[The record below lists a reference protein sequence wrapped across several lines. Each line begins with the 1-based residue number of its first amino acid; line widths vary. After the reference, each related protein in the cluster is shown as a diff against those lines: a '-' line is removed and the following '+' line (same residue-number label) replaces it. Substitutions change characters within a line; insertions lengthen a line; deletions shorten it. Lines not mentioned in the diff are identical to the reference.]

1 MSDAIDVIFK
11 YGNQKLSIKCNY
23 SEKIIEACKK
33 FTNQISTDLDTKI
46 VIFNDEQID
55 LNSDVTFLEAINQLS
70 KPQSPN
76 EKFKIK
82 LIDDNDKLY
91 KVVVNY
97 QNDKKVIKLKKGDKL
112 KKIFDYIKKNTK
124 SYFLKDADVLTSD
137 DFERRFS
144 QVANSIDKESKQMS
158 LIAYD
163 KEDEDEDEEQIKEED
178 TQDKSKAEEINNP
191 IVVNNINNEPIAN
204 ENNNLVERDS
214 ISNDIG
220 EQVKIGQNLR
230 RYLLITIQFIII
242 IIFVWIGCI
251 LGINEAFTKSVGTML
266 GTFIPVIVV
275 LGGMSVL
282 LIPFY
287 DEDDVEFFIKI
298 IYLVIY
304 TFSITFLCFLLTKF
318 TDFKYIVGEIFIFL
332 SNMIVMTI
340 YSFSISSVDLT
351 CFLNTLPY
359 LIELII
365 NTIIIVLYYFLMSKN
380 AKIII
385 NMSIISLAFLIYIAI
400 INCVIE
406 GNNLSL
412 AWKSVSC
419 FEYGNMEFLLL

>member
-11 YGNQKLSIKCNY
+11 YVNQKLSIKCNY
-23 SEKIIEACKK
+23 NEKIIEAWKK

-55 LNSDVTFLEAINQLS
+55 LNSDITFLEAINQLS

-191 IVVNNINNEPIAN
+191 IVVNNINNEPIVN

-304 TFSITFLCFLLTKF
+304 TFSITFLWFL
-318 TDFKYIVGEIFIFL
+318 
-332 SNMIVMTI
+332 
-340 YSFSISSVDLT
+340 
-351 CFLNTLPY
+351 
-359 LIELII
+359 
-365 NTIIIVLYYFLMSKN
+365 
-380 AKIII
+380 
-385 NMSIISLAFLIYIAI
+385 
-400 INCVIE
+400 
-406 GNNLSL
+406 
-412 AWKSVSC
+412 
-419 FEYGNMEFLLL
+419 

>member
-11 YGNQKLSIKCNY
+11 YGNQKLSIKFNY

-55 LNSDVTFLEAINQLS
+55 LNSDITFLEAINQLS

-144 QVANSIDKESKQMS
+144 QVVNSIDKESKQMN

-163 KEDEDEDEEQIKEED
+163 KEDEDEDEEQIKEEG
-178 TQDKSKAEEINNP
+178 TQEK
-191 IVVNNINNEPIAN
+191 
-204 ENNNLVERDS
+204 R
-214 ISNDIG
+214 
-220 EQVKIGQNLR
+220 
-230 RYLLITIQFIII
+230 
-242 IIFVWIGCI
+242 
-251 LGINEAFTKSVGTML
+251 
-266 GTFIPVIVV
+266 
-275 LGGMSVL
+275 
-282 LIPFY
+282 
-287 DEDDVEFFIKI
+287 
-298 IYLVIY
+298 
-304 TFSITFLCFLLTKF
+304 
-318 TDFKYIVGEIFIFL
+318 
-332 SNMIVMTI
+332 
-340 YSFSISSVDLT
+340 
-351 CFLNTLPY
+351 
-359 LIELII
+359 
-365 NTIIIVLYYFLMSKN
+365 
-380 AKIII
+380 
-385 NMSIISLAFLIYIAI
+385 
-400 INCVIE
+400 
-406 GNNLSL
+406 
-412 AWKSVSC
+412 
-419 FEYGNMEFLLL
+419 